1 MTSRLW
7 TLIACALAVAA
18 TLLASA
24 PASAQQ
30 TAPPKPQKQQT
41 VPITGKWSLLWEGA
55 RDNYT
60 GTIEIGDKTGN
71 VFKAKLTLIKSD
83 GTKVTE
89 DADITVTGNEVR
101 IECSNP
107 SVSPWNPDRFYV
119 VRKGNRMEGYSLDS
133 AGQRGRKIVFTKT

>member
-7 TLIACALAVAA
+7 TLIACALAAT

-24 PASAQQ
+24 PVSAQQ
-30 TAPPKPQKQQT
+30 TAPAKPQKQQA

-71 VFKAKLTLIKSD
+71 VFKGKLTLIKSD